1 MSNIF
6 FPRNNKTF
14 RPKRNTKDRFQLSP
28 HAEATLGSGD
38 LRMATKLPE
47 GEDLNEW
54 VACNVVDFYNQINML
69 YGTIADDCTKE
80 NCPVMNAGPKV
91 EYYWA
96 DEQVKRPIRLSAPDY
111 CDRLFAWIQD
121 QTDDETIFPSAI
133 GDPFPKDFLSISK
146 KIIRRLFR
154 IYAHVYHAHFNQI
167 LLQKEQTHI
176 NTSFKH
182 FIFFVQE
189 FKLMND
195 KELQPLQPLIDR
207 LIKRDQERYGWDRT

>member
-1 MSNIF
+1 M
-6 FPRNNKTF
+6 
-14 RPKRNTKDRFQLSP
+14 
-28 HAEATLGSGD
+28 
-38 LRMATKLPE
+38 
-47 GEDLNEW
+47 
-54 VACNVVDFYNQINML
+54 
-69 YGTIADDCTKE
+69 
-80 NCPVMNAGPKV
+80 
-91 EYYWA
+91 
-96 DEQVKRPIRLSAPDY
+96 KRPIRLSAPDY

-167 LLQKEQTHI
+167 LIQKEQTHI

-195 KELQPLQPLIDR
+195 KELPGSEFQIFSKTFFSNFLKKWKFFVEPLQPLIDR